1 MIVIALIA
9 LFAGILCGTSG
20 LDNRFLST
28 LSTHKDLVLY
38 VLMFSVGIS
47 IGLHHGLIR
56 SIRQYHVKIFIIP
69 FGVILGSLL
78 GGAVCG
84 ILTGRSIFDGAAVAS
99 GLGWYSLSGITLEN
113 LLGVQMGS
121 IAFLSNLMRELF
133 SFFSIPLLSRL
144 NYYACIAAAGA
155 TSEDTTL
162 PLMIKYTDEET
173 VILSVLNGAICSA
186 FVPVLISLCFE
197 LSSKL

>member
-1 MIVIALIA
+1 MIVIALLA

-20 LDNRFLST
+20 MDNWFLSA

-47 IGLHHGLIR
+47 IGLHHGLLR

-99 GLGWYSLSGITLEN
+99 GLGWYSLSGVAVGN
-113 LLGVQMGS
+113 LAGAQAGS
-121 IAFLSNLMRELF
+121 IAFLSNLLREIF
-133 SFFSIPLLSRL
+133 SFFSIRIY
-144 NYYACIAAAGA
+144 NIIVG
-155 TSEDTTL
+155 
-162 PLMIKYTDEET
+162 IK
-173 VILSVLNGAICSA
+173 SNAIPMPNIRQMPGR
-186 FVPVLISLCFE
+186 FGTNTPVKY
-197 LSSKL
+197 SKNIMP